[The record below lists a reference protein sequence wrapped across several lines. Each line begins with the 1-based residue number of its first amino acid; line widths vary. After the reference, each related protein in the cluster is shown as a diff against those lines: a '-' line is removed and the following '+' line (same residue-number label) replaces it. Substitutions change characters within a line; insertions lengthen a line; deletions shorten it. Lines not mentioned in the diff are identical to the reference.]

1 MTDAPFIVTG
11 WIGTAAIVAA
21 YAASVLRRTR
31 RAHALAPARRG
42 RAR

>member
-1 MTDAPFIVTG
+1 MTDAPFIVIG

-21 YAASVLRRTR
+21 YAVSVLRRIH
-31 RAHALAPARRG
+31 RAHALAPARER